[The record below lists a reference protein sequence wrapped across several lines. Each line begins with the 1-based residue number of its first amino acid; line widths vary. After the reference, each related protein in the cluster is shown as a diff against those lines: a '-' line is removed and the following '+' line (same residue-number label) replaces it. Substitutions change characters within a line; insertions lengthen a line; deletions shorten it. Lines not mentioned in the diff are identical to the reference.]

1 MNKFLNLS
9 SQCLPFTDLV
19 SMQLSSFFIVPS
31 PTVQFQG
38 LSLPANWNC
47 ERKLLIRKLQIRLY
61 QDDFSGNSS
70 FPLLWSKILLT
81 SCMARLPSKNSWS
94 PFPERLPTQTHVP
107 VEECGWE
114 VLLHP
119 GRGSQSQR
127 ACLVPTH
134 PQPPEWRAQRLLY
147 WRNGPQGTSGG
158 WWVTLFKTYW
168 HLGSVSV
175 SLEIKHHVFNPGWP
189 GQNVLR
195 KQGRQCCSLFLRQ
208 FYISLFCFAFKVFHI
223 SMRINQGHQTF

>member
-1 MNKFLNLS
+1 MIFQEIPHFLCFEVKFSWPVAWIDFPQRIANRLS
-9 SQCLPFTDLV
+9 RSAFPPKLTCLWRSVD
-19 SMQLSSFFIVPS
+19 
-31 PTVQFQG
+31 
-38 LSLPANWNC
+38 
-47 ERKLLIRKLQIRLY
+47 ER
-61 QDDFSGNSS
+61 
-70 FPLLWSKILLT
+70 
-81 SCMARLPSKNSWS
+81 
-94 PFPERLPTQTHVP
+94 
-107 VEECGWE
+107 E

-127 ACLVPTH
+127 AYLVPTH

-147 WRNGPQGTSGG
+147 WRNGPQGPSGG

-168 HLGSVSV
+168 HLGSFCV

-208 FYISLFCFAFKVFHI
+208 FYISLFCFAFKVSMRIHI